1 MHVYSNNSITRVA
14 GDPQVV
20 KTIRRETII
29 LNVSSV
35 IMELYYNKDDLGYSI
50 GLPVNLTINKAIH
63 PKDAEKKVLKGMY
76 CSLYPLDIDRDAE
89 ELFESFSSDT
99 EIWRYMNYG
108 PFVDANQY
116 REFLTIATS
125 KPNEYFYT
133 IQNSNGRAVGVC
145 SYLRIDCDNK
155 SIEVG
160 HLTFSKLMKKS
171 VISSEALILMARHA
185 FNVLGYRRYEWKCNV
200 LNEPSI
206 NAAER
211 LGFTFEGIHRQ
222 AVISKGRNRDT
233 CWFSIIDSEWIL
245 LEKIYMD
252 WLYSI
257 DSQAIQSYS
266 LSSKT
271 KNKQSFP
278 EFSIKMEEKK

>member
-1 MHVYSNNSITRVA
+1 
-14 GDPQVV
+14 
-20 KTIRRETII
+20 
-29 LNVSSV
+29 
-35 IMELYYNKDDLGYSI
+35 MELYYNKDDLGYSI

-76 CSLYPLDIDRDAE
+76 CTLHPLDIDRDAE
-89 ELFESFSSDT
+89 ELFESFSSDI

-108 PFVDANQY
+108 PFLDANEY

-145 SYLRIDCDNK
+145 CYLRIDCDNK

-171 VISSEALILMARHA
+171 VVSTEALILMARHA

-233 CWFSIIDSEWIL
+233 CWFSILDSEWIL

-257 DSQAIQSYS
+257 DSKAIQSYS

-271 KNKQSFP
+271 KKKQSFP